1 MIDEPLN
8 DRTDGTPDSSAATV
22 SRRDVVKMLGL
33 VPLAGAIAWT
43 GADVERA
50 ASRVRELVL
59 SQAPQQFTPKF
70 FTPDEWRALNV
81 LVDLIIPRDA
91 TSGSA
96 TDARVPEFIDFML
109 TDTEQNISQ
118 GTLTAWRTGLA
129 WMDEESNRRFSSTFV
144 GASDAQRR
152 QILDDIAFPARAR
165 PGMMPGVN
173 FFNRARNM
181 TAAGF
186 FSTEMGWRDIGYIG
200 NTAIAQWT
208 GCPQPALAK
217 LGVSYDLMN
226 SRIPPRN
233 G

>member
-1 MIDEPLN
+1 
-8 DRTDGTPDSSAATV
+8 
-22 SRRDVVKMLGL
+22 MLGL

-50 ASRVRELVL
+50 ANRVRELVL

-91 TSGSA
+91 RSGSA

-129 WMDEESNRRFSSTFV
+129 WMNEESNRRFSSTFV
-144 GASDAQRR
+144 GASDSQRR

-165 PGMMPGVN
+165 PEMMPGVN

-226 SRIPPRN
+226 SRVPPRN